1 MSVYLL
7 VTTLVCFISIE
18 FIVVNAD
25 ISKKQELLRYVRDY
39 TELYGESV
47 RQELAGEEEGIY
59 VLTDSVNSEIVK
71 MADKYDVAVHITYVD
86 STADYR
92 YYRMTA
98 EYDVSMGILGIKKK
112 QKGNCLLRT
121 EIGREVQA

>member
-47 RQELAGEEEGIY
+47 KQELAGESEGIY

-71 MADKYDVAVHITYVD
+71 MADKYDVSVNITYLD

-112 QKGNCLLRT
+112 QKGNCLIRT